1 MHTAEVISEATK
13 RISQIDAKIE
23 RSKLVEELEGEIYDF
38 CQTHI
43 SSVNVYIAYIIPI
56 DIGLVVPSADAIS
69 ESYRRWDMW
78 DDVEDLQ
85 LEKAKEQ
92 DRIKSLKEKNLETS
106 FGPEIYHD

>member
-23 RSKLVEELEGEIYDF
+23 RSKRVEELEGGIF
-38 CQTHI
+38 FSQTHM
-43 SSVNVYIAYIIPI
+43 SSVNLYIAYIIPI
-56 DIGLVVPSADAIS
+56 DIGLVVPSTDVIS

-92 DRIKSLKEKNLETS
+92 DRIKSLKEKKNLETS
-106 FGPEIYHD
+106 FGPGIYHD